1 MGQGLSLHIGLNSVD
16 ASKYNGWAGTLAG
29 CVNDANA
36 MQAIAVAQ
44 GFTPTQLITEA
55 ATADA
60 ILTAI
65 GQAARTLKSGDTFL
79 ISYSGHGGRVPDPTG
94 DSPDGM
100 DDTWVAYDRM
110 VLGHELYNLWSQFAS
125 GVRVEVYSDSC
136 HSGTV
141 IRDLIVTN
149 NLPFLSAPTS
159 MPLRGVARHA
169 NDPAAQ
175 AFNIVYGAAITEG
188 RATRNAPENFAP
200 LLGRAIPSELAL
212 HVYNSN
218 LEAYQARQ
226 WATARAEPTASV
238 ILISGC
244 QDNQV
249 SQDGQKNGLFTEKLL
264 NVWNSGSFAGNL
276 PQFHKAIV
284 ALMPATQTPNYFT
297 VGPDD
302 PVFTA
307 ARPLTIVSTAGTAT
321 GTTTSNSTG
330 TSGGAG
336 DTSQQQGT
344 QQVAPTIAGPSS
356 VQRGGQP
363 PTFQITTGSNRY
375 YAVEL
380 AADPALFGNS
390 SARQSSNFYASWND
404 SNAQARM
411 TDPTYTL
418 SADAWAALSSNDKLY
433 YRALTTSSG
442 DAQAWDNYM
451 VSVTDGDA
459 AAAAPSFSVL
469 ASDTSTAPAEPSTQD
484 EAVAV

>member
-16 ASKYNGWAGTLAG
+16 ASKYNGWPGTLAG
-29 CVNDANA
+29 CVNDANS

-65 GQAARTLKSGDTFL
+65 GQAARALKSGDTFL

-110 VLGHELYNLWSQFAS
+110 VLGHELYNMWSQFQS
-125 GVRVEVYSDSC
+125 GVRIEVYSDSC

-159 MPLRGVARHA
+159 MPLRGVSRRG
-169 NDPAAQ
+169 NDRAAQ
-175 AFNIVYGAAITEG
+175 AFNTVYAAAITQERAVRDGPEKLAPVFG
-188 RATRNAPENFAP
+188 RS
-200 LLGRAIPSELAL
+200 IPSELAL
-212 HVYNSN
+212 QLYNSN
-218 LEAYQARQ
+218 LQAYAARQ
-226 WATARAEPTASV
+226 WATARGEPTATV

-249 SQDGQKNGLFTEKLL
+249 SQDGERNGLFTEKLL
-264 NVWNSGSFAGNL
+264 NVWNSGAFTGNL

-284 ALMPATQTPNYFT
+284 ALMPATQTPNYFS

-302 PVFTA
+302 AAFTA
-307 ARPLTIVSTAGTAT
+307 ARPLTPVTAAGT
-321 GTTTSNSTG
+321 
-330 TSGGAG
+330 G
-336 DTSQQQGT
+336 DTSQQPAT
-344 QQVAPTIAGPSS
+344 QQTAPAITGPGS
-356 VQRGGQP
+356 VQRGAQP
-363 PTFQITTGSNRY
+363 PTFQVTTGSNRY

-380 AADPALFGNS
+380 AADPALFGDSN
-390 SARQSSNFYASWND
+390 ARQSSNFYASWND
-404 SNAQARM
+404 SDAQARM
-411 TDPTYTL
+411 TDPSYTL
-418 SADAWAALSSNDKLY
+418 SSAAWDALSPNDKLY
-433 YRALTTSSG
+433 YRVLSTSSA
-442 DAQAWDNYM
+442 DPQSWDNYM

-469 ASDTSTAPAEPSTQD
+469 ASDTSTDTTEAGAQD
-484 EAVAV
+484 TAVTA

>member
-29 CVNDANA
+29 CVNDANS

-65 GQAARTLKSGDTFL
+65 GQAARALKSGDTFL
-79 ISYSGHGGRVPDPTG
+79 ITYSGHGGRVPDPTG

-110 VLGHELYNLWSQFAS
+110 VLGHELYNMWSQFAS

-159 MPLRGVARHA
+159 MPLRGVARRG

-175 AFNIVYGAAITEG
+175 AFNTVYAAAITQE
-188 RATRNAPENFAP
+188 RAVRGAPEKLAP
-200 LLGRAIPSELAL
+200 VPGRSIPSELAL
-212 HVYNSN
+212 QLYNSN

-226 WATARAEPTASV
+226 WATARGAPTATV

-249 SQDGQKNGLFTEKLL
+249 SQDGQTNGLFTEKLL
-264 NVWNSGSFAGNL
+264 NVWNSGSFTGNL

-284 ALMPATQTPNYFT
+284 ALMPATQTPNYFS

-302 PVFTA
+302 AVFTA
-307 ARPLTIVSTAGTAT
+307 SRPLTIVAAAGT
-321 GTTTSNSTG
+321 
-330 TSGGAG
+330 G
-336 DTSQQQGT
+336 DASQQQGAT
-344 QQVAPTIAGPSS
+344 QQTAPTIAGPSS
-356 VQRGGQP
+356 IQRGGQP
-363 PTFQITTGSNRY
+363 PTFQVTTGSNRY

-380 AADPALFGNS
+380 AADPALFGDSNS
-390 SARQSSNFYASWND
+390 RQSSNFYASWND
-404 SNAQARM
+404 SAAQARM
-411 TDPTYTL
+411 TDPSYTL
-418 SADAWAALSSNDKLY
+418 SAAAWTALSPNDKLY
-433 YRALTTSSG
+433 YRVLSTSSS
-442 DAQAWDNYM
+442 DPQSWENYM

-469 ASDTSTAPAEPSTQD
+469 ASDTSTDSTGSTDSTDSTDSTESTDAGTQD
-484 EAVAV
+484 TGVAA

>member
-44 GFTPTQLITEA
+44 GFSPTQLITEA
-55 ATADA
+55 ATSDA

-100 DDTWVAYDRM
+100 DDTWVAFDRM

-125 GVRVEVYSDSC
+125 GVRIEVYSDSC

-159 MPLRGVARHA
+159 MPLRGVPRHA

-200 LLGRAIPSELAL
+200 MLGRAIPSELAL
-212 HVYNSN
+212 HLYNSN

-226 WATARAEPTASV
+226 WSAVRAMPTATV

-249 SQDGQKNGLFTEKLL
+249 SQDGQRNGLFTEKLL
-264 NVWNSGSFAGNL
+264 NVWNRGSFAGNL
-276 PQFHKAIV
+276 PQFHRAIV
-284 ALMPATQTPNYFT
+284 ALMPATQTPNYFS

-302 PVFTA
+302 PAFTA
-307 ARPLTIVSTAGTAT
+307 ARPLTIVATAGTGT
-321 GTTTSNSTG
+321 GSSGST
-330 TSGGAG
+330 G
-336 DTSQQQGT
+336 DTSQQPAT
-344 QQVAPTIAGPSS
+344 QQVAPTIAGPTSA
-356 VQRGGQP
+356 QRGGQP
-363 PTFQITTGSNRY
+363 PTFQVTTGSNRY

-380 AADPALFGNS
+380 ATDPALFGNS

-404 SNAQARM
+404 SNVQARM
-411 TDPTYTL
+411 TDPAYTL
-418 SADAWAALSSNDKLY
+418 STDAWAALSSNDKLY
-433 YRALTTSSG
+433 YRALTTSSA

-469 ASDTSTAPAEPSTQD
+469 ASDTSTPSADVGTQD
-484 EAVAV
+484 AAVAV